1 MKSKKEI
8 GFLTAVIIGCFIIFG
23 FAISYELKVLVRP
36 SDSPQALMQLASELE
51 ARGLWEGAGEIYRR
65 YLDSSGLSQNERAF
79 ANFHLGEIYLDK
91 LNDPTKALP
100 CLFLA
105 RQLGDSDI
113 KSKADKRIVEAFERL
128 GKSLDA
134 QAFLKETTALN
145 NASSPQSD
153 VVIAVVGDRKITLRD
168 LEEEIQ
174 ILPPS
179 MQEQFKAPERKK
191 EFLQSLV
198 ARQLMLNSARRKGLE
213 DDPQIKILARHAL
226 ETAMLAK
233 YQEQEIDSKIRI
245 TDADVRAYYEAHK
258 SEFVRRDEKGKEI
271 PMSYQEAK
279 ERARMMLL
287 EERRKTL
294 LDDLLNRLQ
303 QAEKVELYLDK
314 LTPK

>member
-1 MKSKKEI
+1 MKNRKEI
-8 GFLTAVIIGCFIIFG
+8 GFLTALIIACFIVFG
-23 FAISYELKVLVRP
+23 FVMTYELKLLVRP
-36 SDSPQALMQLASELE
+36 SDSPKALMQLASELE

-113 KSKADKRIVEAFERL
+113 KSKAEKRIVEAFERL

-145 NASSPQSD
+145 NASSPQGD

-168 LEEEIQ
+168 LEDEIQ
-174 ILPPS
+174 LLPAS
-179 MQEQFKAPERKK
+179 MQEQLKDPQRRK

-226 ETAMLAK
+226 ETAILAK

-258 SEFVRRDEKGKEI
+258 SEFVRKDEKGKES